1 MNELGKG
8 PGLGWKK
15 NTFITTGYN
24 RCVHLKN
31 SLQSS
36 RIRFHISHQI
46 SEDSLKQNWHT
57 TRLLKHLEYWKI
69 ALQLIKNWFS
79 NLSRNLLKDI
89 YDMVLKSKEIEDIQN
104 FELVS
109 HNFGVRNILNHL
121 SLVDLYFGE
130 LGSELES
137 KI

>member
-1 MNELGKG
+1 MIKKG
-8 PGLGWKK
+8 VGQ
-15 NTFITTGYN
+15 
-24 RCVHLKN
+24 
-31 SLQSS
+31 QSV
-36 RIRFHISHQI
+36 F
-46 SEDSLKQNWHT
+46 L
-57 TRLLKHLEYWKI
+57 
-69 ALQLIKNWFS
+69 FF
-79 NLSRNLLKDI
+79 RNLLKDI

-130 LGSELES
+130 LGTELES